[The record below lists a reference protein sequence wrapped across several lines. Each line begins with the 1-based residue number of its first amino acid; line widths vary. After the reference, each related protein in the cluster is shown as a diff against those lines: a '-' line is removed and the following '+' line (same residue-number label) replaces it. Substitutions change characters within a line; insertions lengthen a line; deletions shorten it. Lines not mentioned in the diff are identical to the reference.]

1 MANDSED
8 SPMKLVRKPQE
19 TSQDQTSTLLREV
32 YSFLALAAE
41 AGLYLRLEDRPQL
54 TQSEETG
61 FLLEHLSAIRRAWQ
75 WRSEEPDLVAK
86 LTSGG
91 AVLLTE
97 RESRQ
102 MLQLTTELLRKS
114 RKPDLEALSARTT
127 ALALHLDMKVQETRE
142 LQEYLADLTTE
153 NDLLRS
159 ENATLRQQV
168 AHFSDDEL
176 TCTSKFGSSD
186 LDEARDSLLDYNKEN
201 KTPCGHRSRAPTFSS
216 GDFAKCLC
224 REELKRS

>member
-8 SPMKLVRKPQE
+8 SPMKLVRRPHEASK
-19 TSQDQTSTLLREV
+19 DQTSALLNEV
-32 YSFLALAAE
+32 NSFIALAAE
-41 AGLYLRLEDRPQL
+41 AGLYLRLENRPHH
-54 TQSEETG
+54 TQPHDTC
-61 FLLEHLSAIRRAWQ
+61 FLLEHLSAMRRAWQ
-75 WRSEEPDLVAK
+75 WRNEEPDLVAK

-114 RKPDLEALSARTT
+114 RKPDLEVLSARLTT
-127 ALALHLDMKVQETRE
+127 LALHLDMKVQETRE
-142 LQEYLADLTTE
+142 LKVYLADLTTE
-153 NDLLRS
+153 NELLRG

-168 AHFSDDEL
+168 THTSDDEL

-201 KTPCGHRSRAPTFSS
+201 KAPCGHRSRAPTFSS

>member
-8 SPMKLVRKPQE
+8 SPMKLVRRPRE
-19 TSQDQTSTLLREV
+19 SNSDQASTLLSEV
-32 YSFLALAAE
+32 HSFIALAAE
-41 AGLYLRLEDRPQL
+41 AGLHLRVEGSPDLSQPQC
-54 TQSEETG
+54 TS
-61 FLLEHLSAIRRAWQ
+61 FLCEQLSAIRKAWE

-91 AVLLTE
+91 AVLLTGK
-97 RESRQ
+97 ESRQ
-102 MLQLTTELLRKS
+102 LLQLTTELLRKS
-114 RKPDLEALSARTT
+114 RKPDLDTLSARIT

-142 LQEYLADLTTE
+142 LQAYLADLTTE
-153 NDLLRS
+153 NELLRS
-159 ENATLRQQV
+159 ENCVLRQRV
-168 AHFSDDEL
+168 SHTSDDEL

-186 LDEARDSLLDYNKEN
+186 LDEARDSLIDYDKEN
-201 KTPCGHRSRAPTFSS
+201 KTPNGHRARAPTFSS